1 MVEDHF
7 QESEPHYQR
16 LIEAI
21 PDAVVVYDNQGNFLY
36 ANQNFLEIYGWSKE
50 ELLGRPVDFVPRDEL
65 ERTRE
70 ALART
75 LRGEPVV
82 FETKRL
88 TKSGRMLFSQLRTS
102 ILRDAEGVHVAT
114 VVIHRDITELKKTE
128 EELRKYRHRLEE
140 LVELRT
146 HELKESEQRYRLVLN
161 ASPDPISVYDHQGK
175 ITYLNPAF
183 EQTFGWTLE
192 ELTGQGIDFV
202 PPYEAEKTRQAVLRT
217 LEGENV
223 LLETQRLTKT
233 GQLLDIQ
240 LKTAIFTDPQG
251 NLAGDIVIYRDI
263 SERKRAERELQK
275 AKEAA
280 EAANRAKSVF
290 LANMSHELRTPLNA
304 ILGFSQLMWRDATL
318 NPAHRERLGIINR
331 SGEHLL
337 ALINDVLEMSK
348 IEAGRMVL
356 NKQTFDLRHT
366 LLDLEAMIRPPAE
379 DKNLE
384 LHVECSPELP
394 RHFKTDP
401 YKLRQIL
408 INLLD
413 NAVKFTS
420 RGAIG
425 LSAWAAM
432 QDGTQILHI
441 EVRDNGAGMAQEEL
455 DTIFDVFVRTPSAI
469 QSASG
474 TGLGLAISRRFAQ
487 LLGGDLTVKSQV
499 GKGSVFKLQIPVEPP
514 DLDQLPTARR
524 DSRNLQVEPNR
535 QDHRILVV
543 EDNFENRTL
552 LCTILRQAGFE
563 VREAIN
569 GQEGVDRF
577 KKWHP
582 HMIFMDMRMPVMD
595 GFEAMRRIKAH
606 SQGIDT
612 YVVAVTAHAL
622 EEERAAI
629 LEAGCDDFLPKPFRD
644 EDIFDILSKHLEV
657 RLVNPDQ
664 NSGPEI
670 KNLDESSL
678 RADTLDQLPAGWIE
692 ELRKAAEILDAETA
706 KGLIEKVRSR
716 NVDLAEKL
724 SILLKSYRFDKL
736 QQWLGTSEK

>member
-21 PDAVVVYDNQGNFLY
+21 PEAVVVYDNQGKFLY

-114 VVIHRDITELKKTE
+114 VVIHRDITELKKAE
-128 EELRKYRHRLEE
+128 EELREYRHRMEE

-202 PPYEAEKTRQAVLRT
+202 PPHEAEKTRQAVLRT

-240 LKTAIFTDPQG
+240 LKTATFTDPQG

-263 SERKRAERELQK
+263 SERKRGERELQK

-348 IEAGRMVL
+348 IEAGRMAL

-366 LLDLEAMIRPPAE
+366 LSDLEAMIRPPAE

-384 LHVECSPELP
+384 LNVAYRPELP
-394 RHFKTDP
+394 RHIKTDP

-420 RGAIG
+420 RGVIG
-425 LSAWAAM
+425 LNAWAAM
-432 QDGTQILHI
+432 QDGTQILYI
-441 EVRDNGAGMAQEEL
+441 EVRDNGAGMAQDEL
-455 DTIFDVFVRTPSAI
+455 DSIFDVFVRTPSAM

-487 LLGGDLTVKSQV
+487 LLGGDLTVESQV

-514 DLDQLPTARR
+514 DLDQLLTARG

-535 QDHRILVV
+535 HDHRILVV
-543 EDNFENRTL
+543 EDNFENRAL
-552 LCTILRQAGFE
+552 LCTMLRQAGFE
-563 VREAIN
+563 VHEAIN
-569 GQEGVDRF
+569 GQEGVDQF
-577 KKWHP
+577 KKWHSY
-582 HMIFMDMRMPVMD
+582 MIFMDMRMPVMD
-595 GFEAMRRIKAH
+595 GFEATRRIKAH
-606 SQGIDT
+606 PQGTDT
-612 YVVAVTAHAL
+612 CVVAVTAHAL
-622 EEERAAI
+622 EEERATI

-664 NSGPEI
+664 NGGPEI
-670 KNLDESSL
+670 KNLDESGL

-692 ELRKAAEILDAETA
+692 ELRKAAEILDTETA

-736 QQWLGTSEK
+736 QQWLGTPEK